1 MSEEIEIKLVTKA
14 EFDELDDLST
24 ALDDIK
30 SKADEGLDIESNASE
45 VSDDFEELDTTIN
58 QISRDS
64 VDEVTNS
71 TDELGDSV
79 NSADNEVENLGNDLS
94 LLEAGALLDISSKIQ
109 GIGANAEGMS
119 QDMNTASISVG
130 HLATQTSIAEPQ
142 LISLINNISN
152 ATFPQKEALQY
163 VTVLDQLGVSA
174 SNLGRSATD
183 MDRIND
189 AFGIGSD
196 KVVSLTGNLYAL
208 GVPADNLQSS
218 YGALAYAQSNV
229 AGGVDRFSQVLQRL
243 GPEFSEYGFNVD
255 QAAVITG
262 AATQKWGTGR
272 KAMSNLSSALKEANG
287 DTRALEQSLGLQT
300 GALSDASQTTAQY
313 AGNVQRLA
321 DEEAQHKTLL
331 DQLNAAWEDAR
342 LSLSPVL
349 APLSSF
355 MGIVG
360 QAGGYAVGINGI
372 MTLAKSMNSLREAEI
387 LSTIATKG
395 MAAAQWLLNAAM
407 NANPI
412 MIIVT
417 AIVILIGVLVY
428 LYFNNEQVRNAIN
441 NLGATFQR
449 IGQIMY
455 TSIINAVNWIIGALQ
470 NLWTYIITLGGLLP
484 SNVEITGNNIIDT
497 ILRVVAFIATL
508 PIQLQIIFINILA
521 KALGFGDNFVQR
533 LITSAK
539 RGATGFINQITSLPG
554 KLANELN
561 RMTSKVNEWAASL
574 PGKFWE
580 AGVNAVQNFLNAL
593 GIHSPG
599 TMQRMLVWEIT
610 EMGKQVPKKGADL
623 VSNIGVLGS
632 DVVDAFDDFELS
644 NKDISIKGTGGDSS
658 SKSNVFNVQFTGCT
672 FDKEERVNE
681 ILTILENYFSWD
693 NNTAGR
699 GV

>member
-1 MSEEIEIKLVTKA
+1 MTEEIEVKVVAKT

-24 ALDDIK
+24 VLDDIK
-30 SKADEGLDIESNASE
+30 SKADEGLEVESNASE

-58 QISRDS
+58 QISNDS
-64 VDEVTNS
+64 VDDVTSS
-71 TDELGDSV
+71 TDELGESV
-79 NSADNEVENLGNDLS
+79 NSADEGVEKLGDDLS

-109 GIGANAEGMS
+109 GMGANAEGMA
-119 QDMNTASISVG
+119 QEMNTAAISVG
-130 HLATQTSIAEPQ
+130 QLATNVGMAEPQ
-142 LISLINNISN
+142 MVSLINNISN
-152 ATFPQKEALQY
+152 ATFPQNEAMAY
-163 VTVLDQLGVSA
+163 VGALNQMGVSA
-174 SNLGRSATD
+174 DKLGSAATN

-189 AFGIGSD
+189 ATGIGYTSTMQ
-196 KVVSLTGNLYAL
+196 LTQGLRSV
-208 GVPADNLQSS
+208 GIEADNLPASFN
-218 YGALAYAQSNV
+218 AIAYAQANVNGGASTLGMVLKRQASTINEYGLTVDQTVLIMQKLSEQGVQGMKMGSALSNV
-229 AGGVDRFSQVLQRL
+229 
-243 GPEFSEYGFNVD
+243 
-255 QAAVITG
+255 
-262 AATQKWGTGR
+262 
-272 KAMSNLSSALKEANG
+272 LKKTNG
-287 DTRALEQSLGLQT
+287 DTRELEQSLGLAAGTLSNASNVT
-300 GALSDASQTTAQY
+300 GKYKNQLQS
-313 AGNVQRLA
+313 LA
-321 DEEAQHKTLL
+321 DEEAEHKTAL
-331 DQLNAAWEDAR
+331 DQLNAAWEDAS
-342 LSLSPVL
+342 LSLSPIL

-360 QAGGYAVGINGI
+360 QAGSYAVGINGI
-372 MTLAKSMNSLREAEI
+372 MTLAKSMNSLRQAEI

-412 MIIVT
+412 MIIIT
-417 AIVILIGVLVY
+417 AIVILIGVLAY

-508 PIQLQIIFINILA
+508 PIQLQIIFVNILA

-533 LITSAK
+533 LITSAT
-539 RGATGFINQITSLPG
+539 RAVTGFINKISSLPG

-681 ILTILENYFSWD
+681 VLTILENYFSWD